1 MVREVDNISKK
12 VDKAIEAQ
20 TLDQLVSNSK
30 FNVDGKLPTS
40 YQSKDELKNVTFY
53 ANTAK
58 QGINNRNNLPAGAEQ
73 KFAFGNDNAGT
84 GLGKNTWNDPNG
96 VAASLNMTNAG
107 NRAGT
112 SKWGTTFY
120 GPSLR
125 GATFSLVK
133 RQMKMEVLSGVRG

>member
-1 MVREVDNISKK
+1 M
-12 VDKAIEAQ
+12 
-20 TLDQLVSNSK
+20 
-30 FNVDGKLPTS
+30 
-40 YQSKDELKNVTFY
+40 KNVTFY

-58 QGINNRNNLPAGAEQ
+58 QGINNRNLPAGAEQ

-125 GATFSLVK
+125 GATFSLG
-133 RQMKMEVLSGVRG
+133 QGVNENGSIKWSEGVNAPPIFSRYFEFRWYR